1 MRFKVSAITMLFV
14 AGVPQVFAAAAPDFP
29 TKPIRLIVPVAPGGG
44 SDQIGRIVGQQ
55 YTEAWGQQVVIDNR
69 AGAGQVIGTEMCAKA
84 PPDGYT
90 VVVINPSHAIN
101 ATLMRHLPYD
111 AIRDFAPVTLLAT
124 QPYAVVVTLSLP
136 AKNVKELVAMAK
148 AKPREVSYA
157 SAGPGSAS
165 HLATEMFLSMAGIEM
180 THVPYKGTGPA
191 MPDLIAGRVQ
201 IMINPI
207 LAVANQVQAGRL
219 RAIAVT
225 SQKRSASLP
234 SVPTVAESGVPGY
247 QALAF
252 YALLAPAK
260 TPPSVVTQLN
270 AEAVKAMA
278 KPDVREVL
286 SRSGTDALGSTPR
299 EALEFVK
306 GEVERWGKVIRQ
318 ANVKVE

>member
-1 MRFKVSAITMLFV
+1 MHFKRAAIVLLSV
-14 AGVPQVFAAAAPDFP
+14 IAAPQVFAAAAPAFP

-44 SDQIGRIVGQQ
+44 SDQMGRIVGQQ

-69 AGAGQVIGTEMCAKA
+69 AGAGQTIGTEMCAKA
-84 PPDGYT
+84 APDGYT
-90 VVVINPSHAIN
+90 VVVINPSHVIN
-101 ATLMRHLPYD
+101 ATLMPHLPYD

-124 QPYAVVVTLSLP
+124 QPYAVVVTNSLA
-136 AKNVKELVAMAK
+136 AKSVKELIAMAK
-148 AKPREVSYA
+148 AKPRDVSYA

-165 HLATEMFLSMAGIEM
+165 HLATEMFLSMAGVQM

-207 LAVANQVQAGRL
+207 LAVASQVQGGRL

-225 SQKRSASLP
+225 SPKRSASLP
-234 SVPTVAESGVPGY
+234 SVPTVAESGLPGY

-260 TPPSVVTQLN
+260 TPAAIVAQLN
-270 AEAVKAMA
+270 AEAVKVME
-278 KPDVREVL
+278 KPDVRKL
-286 SRSGTDALGSTPR
+286 LAQSGTDAVGSTPK
-299 EALEFVK
+299 EAADFIK
-306 GEVERWGKVIRQ
+306 GEIAKWGKVIRD
-318 ANVKVE
+318 ANVKIE